1 MVVAGV
7 VDLPSTTILGVVAGV
22 VVENFWKLVVVAVV
36 DIVLE
41 HVVAVLGRIP
51 WGAAAVVVVALS
63 FAVVL
68 VREVWVVVV
77 VVTFLRAAIVVAVL
91 PSMIPPLAPVMVV
104 VVDSLGH

>member
-51 WGAAAVVVVALS
+51 WGAAAVVVVS
-63 FAVVL
+63 FAVVP

-77 VVTFLRAAIVVAVL
+77 TFLRAVVA
-91 PSMIPPLAPVMVV
+91 

>member
-7 VDLPSTTILGVVAGV
+7 VDLPSTMILGVVAGV

-51 WGAAAVVVVALS
+51 WGAAAVVVVS
-63 FAVVL
+63 FAVVP

-77 VVTFLRAAIVVAVL
+77 TFLRAVVA
-91 PSMIPPLAPVMVV
+91 

>member
-1 MVVAGV
+1 VVAGV
-7 VDLPSTTILGVVAGV
+7 VDLPSTMILGVVAGV